1 MTTIFFASFPA
12 EQTSHFADLMFR
24 LIEKNT
30 NKKYSKPSQV
40 QPILLSFL
48 KPVDPRLSLTE
59 VFACIN
65 KT

>member
-1 MTTIFFASFPA
+1 MTTIFFSSFPA

-40 QPILLSFL
+40 QPIFVELF
-48 KPVDPRLSLTE
+48 K
-59 VFACIN
+59 ACGSP
-65 KT
+65 K